1 MKPNHRFLHSTAISV
16 MFVASLFLAV
26 AVNAQDA
33 VPSAKELAAKLN
45 AGMQD
50 GSAMVRLKMEVR
62 QGSAKTVYQIQVKSR
77 RTSASTEII
86 YQVLWPKDHKGESLL
101 LRKPANGS
109 LSGTALTLPET
120 LTPISSAKMK
130 DAVFGGDLSYE
141 DLVEN
146 FFAWPQQ
153 AIVGSETVDRVPC
166 QILESKPGRGDHS
179 SYSRV
184 RSWIDVKRSVPMR
197 IEKYSESGQLARRI
211 DTKRVAEDD
220 RDKRVPASLTVQR
233 PGQGTIT
240 EIDGSS
246 VRHDVSYTDADF
258 TPEAL
263 RAAASKTK

>member
-1 MKPNHRFLHSTAISV
+1 MKSNPRHRHP
-16 MFVASLFLAV
+16 LFLSAV
-26 AVNAQDA
+26 LLSSIFLAPLVTAQEA
-33 VPSAKELAAKLN
+33 APSAKELAGKMN

-62 QGSAKTVYQIQVKSR
+62 QGSSKSVYQIQVKSR
-77 RTSASTEII
+77 RTSAGTDIV

-101 LRKPANGS
+101 LRKPAGGS
-109 LSGTALTLPET
+109 LSGTSFTLPDT

-130 DAVFGGDLSYE
+130 EAVFGGDLSYE

-153 AIVGSETVDRVPC
+153 TIVGSETVDRAPC
-166 QILESKPGRGDHS
+166 QILESKPGRNDHS

-184 RSWIDVKRSVPMR
+184 RSWIDVKRMVPMR
-197 IEKYSESGQLARRI
+197 IEKYSESGQVARRI
-211 DTKRVAEDD
+211 DTKRVVEDD

-233 PGQGTIT
+233 AGQGTIT

-263 RAAASKTK
+263 RAAARTK